1 MSETDLNALS
11 ALDLARLIRT
21 RKVSPVEVVDASLAR
36 IEAINPALN
45 AFCFVYAEEAREQA
59 RAAERRASAGA
70 KLGTLHGVPIAI
82 KDLTKTKGK
91 RTTQGSKVFEH
102 WVPTEDAVV
111 VERLLGAGAI
121 LVGKTTTP
129 EFAYSS
135 FTESPLW
142 GITRNPWNPE
152 RTSGGSSGGS
162 GVAVATGCVPLA
174 EGSDAGGSVRLPA
187 VWCGTVGLKP
197 SVGRIPFDIL
207 ETHYCDIFHFGPL
220 ARAVEDAAL
229 FLNVTQGPDD
239 RDINSLPP
247 LPPVDL
253 PLDADLKGLRLAL
266 SPDLGLYAVDPQVA
280 ANLEAAAEALRRQGA
295 VVESVAVP
303 WTNAMIDALYDYWR
317 VFFADEY
324 GRHLAQFRDA
334 MDPYV
339 VRLIEEGRRLSGE
352 RVFEIGRVRTQ
363 AWQGIAPILA
373 RYAALLC
380 PTTTVAAPPIGGDE
394 LAYLVIDGA
403 GNHSLDMTCLFNMIS
418 RCPVLQVPSGMAEG
432 LPTGLQIVGRRYD
445 DATVLRIGAA
455 LQAARPWPLWQ
466 ESEAAPA
473 LLAR

>member
-1 MSETDLNALS
+1 
-11 ALDLARLIRT
+11 
-21 RKVSPVEVVDASLAR
+21 
-36 IEAINPALN
+36 
-45 AFCFVYAEEAREQA
+45 
-59 RAAERRASAGA
+59 
-70 KLGTLHGVPIAI
+70 
-82 KDLTKTKGK
+82 
-91 RTTQGSKVFEH
+91 
-102 WVPTEDAVV
+102 
-111 VERLLGAGAI
+111 
-121 LVGKTTTP
+121 
-129 EFAYSS
+129 
-135 FTESPLW
+135 
-142 GITRNPWNPE
+142 
-152 RTSGGSSGGS
+152 
-162 GVAVATGCVPLA
+162 
-174 EGSDAGGSVRLPA
+174 
-187 VWCGTVGLKP
+187 LKP

-247 LPPVDL
+247 LPPVAL

-266 SPDLGLYAVDPQVA
+266 SPDLGVYAVDPQVA
-280 ANLEAAAEALRRQGA
+280 QNLEAAAEALRRQGA
-295 VVESVAVP
+295 VVETVEVP

-324 GRHLAQFRDA
+324 GRHLAEFRDA

-394 LAYLVIDGA
+394 LAYLVLDEA

-418 RCPVLQVPSGMAEG
+418 RCPVLQVPSGMADG
-432 LPTGLQIVGRRYD
+432 LPTGMQIVGRRYD

-466 ESEAAPA
+466 ESEAARA
-473 LLAR
+473 LL